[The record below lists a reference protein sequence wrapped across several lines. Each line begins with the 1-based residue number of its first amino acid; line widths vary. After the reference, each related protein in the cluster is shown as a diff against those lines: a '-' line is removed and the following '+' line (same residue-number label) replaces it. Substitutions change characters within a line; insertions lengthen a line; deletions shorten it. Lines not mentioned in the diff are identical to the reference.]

1 MFYFMDIFL
10 MQVMFSEN
18 VKELPIVLA
27 EPIVDSQLQNRQFVL
42 LGDEIHRTPF
52 HRVSFPLKHLQVA
65 RKRSGQIIKR
75 KALRCYMNIISC
87 YTD

>member
-1 MFYFMDIFL
+1 

-18 VKELPIVLA
+18 VKELPILLA
-27 EPIVDSQLQNRQFVL
+27 EPLVDSQLQNRQFVL
-42 LGDEIHRTPF
+42 LGDESHRTPI

-65 RKRSGQIIKR
+65 RKRFGQIIKR
-75 KALRCYMNIISC
+75 TPLRCYMNIISC